1 MKTHHLP
8 NEQTI
13 PMSSQA
19 EGERE
24 PDPGETPPE
33 HHLNPPHTTPS
44 QAEGEADEESDGR
57 S

>member
-1 MKTHHLP
+1 MSDEP
-8 NEQTI
+8 I

-24 PDPGETPPE
+24 PEPGEAAPE
-33 HHLNPPHTTPS
+33 RHTNPPHMTPS
-44 QAEGEADEESDGR
+44 QAEGEADDEPDDR